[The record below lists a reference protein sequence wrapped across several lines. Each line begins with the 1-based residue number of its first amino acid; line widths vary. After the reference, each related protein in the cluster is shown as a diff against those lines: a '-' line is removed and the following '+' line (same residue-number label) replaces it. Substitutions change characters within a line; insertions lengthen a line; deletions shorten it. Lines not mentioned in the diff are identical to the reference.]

1 MAVQGTVASRS
12 NVGELLK
19 PIFDDEIQEIRTQFK
34 FLKDAKKL
42 DAVKLDGEDFV
53 IEVQTQRNATSQ
65 NTLIGD
71 VLPNSGQAKFKQ
83 GKIRVARVFQPLQI
97 DNELLLLA
105 DRDPATFSVRCEI
118 LYQDAKNAL
127 MKDCN
132 RQFLGDGTGTLCTIS
147 AIDGTGA
154 NTQIVTVDTTKFLE
168 EDMPLEVFSA
178 AHAALR
184 TTSGASN
191 YFTVSSITDET
202 HFVIKAPG
210 AETVSAGIVGTD
222 VISKKGNWTAAG
234 GSCKEFYGIQQITA
248 GNDSFMGIDGATVR
262 RWRPNRYDA
271 ANSPVSMLLMGKAI
285 IAGHRN
291 VETLDD
297 DKPNVIYAAPEQSLA
312 MIHGNAGIYQNVRF
326 TREEQTKFGTGD
338 FNRPTVN
345 FGWGDIQ
352 VETDLDLPTTK
363 LFAFNKESLLYGEL
377 SPVKLE
383 EWDGVSVLPATD
395 TSATATGIV
404 AAQKMWFSWRA
415 NLGCYRR
422 NAFTEIY
429 NLAALP

>member
-1 MAVQGTVASRS
+1 MAVQGTVASRAS
-12 NVGELLK
+12 VGELLK

-42 DAVKLDGEDFV
+42 DTVKLDGEDFV
-53 IEVQTQRNATSQ
+53 IEIQTQRNATSQ
-65 NTLIGD
+65 NTLISD

-83 GKIRVARVFQPLQI
+83 GKIRVARIFQPLQL

-118 LYQDAKNAL
+118 LYTDAKNAML
-127 MKDCN
+127 KDCN

-147 AIDGTGA
+147 AIDGNGA
-154 NTQIVTVDTTKFLE
+154 NTQIVTCDSTKFLE
-168 EDMPLEVFSA
+168 EDMPIEIFSA

-184 TTSGASN
+184 TTSAASN
-191 YFTVSSITDET
+191 WFTVNSITDDT
-202 HFVIKAPG
+202 HFVIKCPG
-210 AETVSAGIVGTD
+210 AETVVVGIVGTD
-222 VISKKGNWTAAG
+222 VVSKKGNWTAAG
-234 GSCKEFYGIQQITA
+234 GASKEFFGLQQITA
-248 GNDSFMGIDGATVR
+248 GNDSFMGIDGASVR

-271 ANSPVSMLLMGKAI
+271 AAAPISMLLMGKAVLQ
-285 IAGHRN
+285 GHRL
-291 VETLDD
+291 VGTLDE
-297 DKPNVIYAAPEQSLA
+297 DKPDVIYAAPEQALA
-312 MIHGNAGIYQNVRF
+312 MIHGSAGTYPDVRYS
-326 TREEQTKFGTGD
+326 REEQTKLGTGSL
-338 FNRPTVN
+338 NRPTVN
-345 FGWGDIQ
+345 FGWGDIA
-352 VETDLDLPTTK
+352 VETELDLPTSK
-363 LFAFNKESLLYGEL
+363 LFAFAKGSALYGEL
-377 SPVKLE
+377 SPMKLE

-395 TSATATGIV
+395 STASATGIV